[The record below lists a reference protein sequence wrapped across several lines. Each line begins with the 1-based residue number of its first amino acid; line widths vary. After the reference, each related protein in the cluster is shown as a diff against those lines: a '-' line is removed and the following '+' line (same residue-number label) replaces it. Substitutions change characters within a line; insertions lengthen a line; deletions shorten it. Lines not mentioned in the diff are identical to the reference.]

1 MKSALATAA
10 CGLKGTVDRSVT
22 PACRVSVLAG
32 NAQLFAGF
40 TFARYRQALAVLE
53 PSVIAIGAI
62 VDGRPAGLALGTCS
76 KGDEGELLSIAVA
89 PAERRRGI
97 GLALIEAWRAEATRR
112 GMDAMIARYTE
123 ANASRAAF
131 EALAMRAAW
140 SKPTEDGVM
149 VTGRA
154 GAMAEV
160 VGAWRA
166 IGGRLAQPGLY
177 DYAPVDLSDA
187 DRAMVLAYLAQP
199 DAAGMLGP
207 VALADRISPA
217 FSTLIRRQGVL
228 VGWVLAS
235 ETAERSI
242 RYEEAFLDPVYWHSG
257 ITIGAY
263 HHCYSRQATLLGWD
277 SIATYYTNST
287 RPRMVA
293 LTRRRFAPIADRI
306 DTILAVRSTSCT
318 TTPTSLNRKGNLHE
332 HRRT

>member
-1 MKSALATAA
+1 VKSALAIAS
-10 CGLKGTVDRSVT
+10 CGFKGAVDGSVT
-22 PACRVSVLAG
+22 PACRMSVLAG
-32 NAQLFAGF
+32 NGQLFAGF
-40 TFARYRQALAVLE
+40 TFARYRQVLSALD
-53 PSVIAIGAI
+53 PSVIAIGAV
-62 VDGRPAGLALGTCS
+62 VDGRPAGLVLGTCS
-76 KGDEGELLSIAVA
+76 QGEEAELLSIAVA
-89 PAERRRGI
+89 PAERRLGI
-97 GLALIEAWRAEATRR
+97 GLALIEAWREEAARR
-112 GMDAMIARYTE
+112 GMATMIARYTE
-123 ANASRAAF
+123 ANASRTAF

-140 SKPTEDGVM
+140 SGPTEDGLL

-166 IGGRLAQPGLY
+166 IGGRLAQPDLY
-177 DYAPVDLSDA
+177 DYAPVALSDA
-187 DRAMVLAYLAQP
+187 DRTTVSVYLAKP

-207 VALADRISPA
+207 VALTDRISPA

-263 HHCYSRQATLLGWD
+263 HHCYARQAALLGRD

-293 LTRRRFAPIADRI
+293 LTRRRFTPIADRI
-306 DTILAVRSTSCT
+306 DTILAVRSTGCAT
-318 TTPTSLNRKGNLHE
+318 TLSSLNRKGNPHE
-332 HRRT
+332 HRCD

>member
-1 MKSALATAA
+1 MKSALGTAS
-10 CGLKGTVDRSVT
+10 CGWKGAVDASVT
-22 PACRVSVLAG
+22 PACRIFLLTG
-32 NAQLFAGF
+32 NGQLFAGF
-40 TFARYRQALAVLE
+40 TFTRYRQMLAALE
-53 PSVIAIGAI
+53 SSVIAIGAI
-62 VDGRPAGLALGTCS
+62 IDGRPAGLALGTCG
-76 KGDEGELLSIAVA
+76 KGEEAELLSIAVA
-89 PAERRRGI
+89 PAERRLGI
-97 GLALIEAWRAEATRR
+97 GLALIEAWREEAALR
-112 GMDAMIARYTE
+112 GMATMIARYTK

-140 SKPTEDGVM
+140 SRPAEDGLM

-154 GAMAEV
+154 GAMAEM

-166 IGGRLAQPGLY
+166 IGSRLAQPGLY

-187 DRAMVLAYLAQP
+187 DRAMVSVYLAQP
-199 DAAGMLGP
+199 DAAGMFGP
-207 VALADRISPA
+207 VALADRIAPA
-217 FSTLIRRQGVL
+217 FSTLIRRQGAL

-263 HHCYSRQATLLGWD
+263 HHCYARQAVLLGRD

-293 LTRRRFAPIADRI
+293 LTRRRFAPIADRM
-306 DTILAVRSTSCT
+306 DTILAVRSTCCA
-318 TTPTSLNRKGNLHE
+318 TTPSSLNRKGNPHE
-332 HRRT
+332 HRRA